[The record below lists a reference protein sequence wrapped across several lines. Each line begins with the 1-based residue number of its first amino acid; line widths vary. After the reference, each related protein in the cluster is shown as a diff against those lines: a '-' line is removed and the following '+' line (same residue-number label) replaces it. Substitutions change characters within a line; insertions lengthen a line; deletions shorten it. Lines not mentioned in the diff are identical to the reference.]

1 MATTVKLINELYQE
15 TIDKITADMDI
26 WLDFLKTASMNYTN
40 SFSEQ
45 LLIYAQRKEAVACA
59 EITTWN
65 GTYKRFVNTGCP
77 GIGLLTENNG
87 NFHIKYVW
95 GLNDTHSIYGRKGKK
110 LKLWSVPK
118 VYEEQVI
125 ESLENKFGYI
135 ENKDNFVE
143 AIKSL
148 AIHLTDDNYSDYFN
162 DLIASKVNTRLENIS
177 NDVIEKNYKELLK
190 NSIAFMII
198 NRSGIKPTS
207 YFNYTDFSNIFF
219 FQDIETI
226 SQLGTAISDISG
238 MGLEEIYLSLKNIRI
253 AEIEKIRTFERK
265 DNLIYPNNE
274 SKERSDNDDLYRE
287 RRISTTEFSDQR
299 RDNDKREVRNDE
311 VRVSKKSKEG
321 NVSSNVDERDL
332 NQSSERDRGNITETN
347 RIDNGTDESRTSS
360 NRRIEIE
367 KSDEVDWN
375 DEQYQESSRRDNNER
390 NDLRLEEEAEENIN
404 NGILFSN
411 EDKYDYKKGD
421 KVFIGLDEY
430 IIEKVGLFNVELYNP
445 QLPLGK
451 WV

>member
-15 TIDKITADMDI
+15 TIEKITIDTDT

-87 NFHIKYVW
+87 SFHIKYVW

-118 VYEEQVI
+118 VYEEQIV
-125 ESLENKFGYI
+125 ESLENKFGQI

-162 DLIASKVNTRLENIS
+162 DLIANKVNTSLENIS

-198 NRSGIKPTS
+198 NRSGIEPTS
-207 YFNYTDFSNIFF
+207 YFNYTDFSNISF
-219 FQDIETI
+219 FQDIVI
-226 SQLGTAISDISG
+226 F
-238 MGLEEIYLSLKNIRI
+238 LEWDLKKYIYL
-253 AEIEKIRTFERK
+253 
-265 DNLIYPNNE
+265 
-274 SKERSDNDDLYRE
+274 
-287 RRISTTEFSDQR
+287 
-299 RDNDKREVRNDE
+299 
-311 VRVSKKSKEG
+311 
-321 NVSSNVDERDL
+321 
-332 NQSSERDRGNITETN
+332 
-347 RIDNGTDESRTSS
+347 
-360 NRRIEIE
+360 
-367 KSDEVDWN
+367 
-375 DEQYQESSRRDNNER
+375 
-390 NDLRLEEEAEENIN
+390 
-404 NGILFSN
+404 
-411 EDKYDYKKGD
+411 
-421 KVFIGLDEY
+421 
-430 IIEKVGLFNVELYNP
+430 
-445 QLPLGK
+445 
-451 WV
+451 